1 MNPIINRRIFFQTA
15 GMGVAGYFV
24 SPLET
29 FSQTTDVYRSD
40 VTLLNTAKNVIFI
53 LLAGAPSQTD
63 TFDLRVGPW
72 TPQNFRPATINGI
85 DFPEGILPSIAG
97 QLNRI
102 AIVRSCLS
110 TALVHSLLQT
120 WTQVARSPAS
130 ATGKIAPNIGSVVA
144 LELEPRRTAN
154 QKLPGF
160 VALNSTAGLARQG
173 YLAGRYSPF
182 DVTAAANGLANL
194 ANPDGEASFLDQF
207 AALQALEAG
216 GIRRADFDAMRDFY
230 ASARSIMYDPAV
242 TNAFRFSNVEGRRY
256 GNSPFGNSCLVARN
270 LVAAN
275 LGTRYIQIT
284 LGGWDNHQSI
294 YTPNTGIYT
303 PTRQLDPALA
313 NLIVDLATMPGS
325 ANGKT
330 LLDETLIVVKGE
342 FGRTLGGLTDLN
354 GRDHYFVHFA
364 LFAGG
369 GVRGG
374 QVLGS
379 TTDDGQY
386 IDDPGWSEGRP
397 VTAEDVAATIYSA
410 LGINYTTVRRD
421 DPLGRGFEYV
431 PSTNAWTAAPIRD
444 LF

>member
-1 MNPIINRRIFFQTA
+1 MVINRRIFFQTT
-15 GMGVAGYFV
+15 GLGIAGYFV
-24 SPLET
+24 SPQNLL
-29 FSQTTDVYRSD
+29 SQDPVYQSQP
-40 VTLLNTAKNVIFI
+40 TLLKTAKNVIFI

-72 TPQNFRPATINGI
+72 TPKDFRPTTINGI
-85 DFPEGILPSIAG
+85 DFPEGLLPGIAT

-102 AIVRSCLS
+102 AIVRSCMS

-144 LELEPRRTAN
+144 LELEPKQSAN

-160 VALNSTAGLARQG
+160 VALNSTGGLVKQG
-173 YLAGRYSPF
+173 YLPGRYSPF

-194 ANPDGEASFLDQF
+194 ANPDGEEAFNLQF
-207 AALQALEAG
+207 AALQMLDAG
-216 GIRRADFDAMRDFY
+216 GIHRQDFEAMQDFY
-230 ASARSIMYDPAV
+230 SSARSIMYDPAV
-242 TNAFRFSNVEGRRY
+242 TATFRFTNVEGRRY
-256 GNSPFGNSCLVARN
+256 GNSAFGNSCLVARN
-270 LVAAN
+270 LVNAN
-275 LGTRYIQIT
+275 LGTHYIQIT

-294 YTPNTGIYT
+294 YTPNAGIYV
-303 PTRQLDPALA
+303 PARQLDLGLA
-313 NLIVDLATMPGS
+313 NLIADLATMPGS
-325 ANGKT
+325 NGRT

-342 FGRTLGGLTDLN
+342 LGRTVDGLTDLN
-354 GRDHYFVHFA
+354 GLDHYFVHSA

-386 IDDPGWSEGRP
+386 IDDPGWSEERF
-397 VTAEDVAATIYSA
+397 VAAEDVAATIYSA

-421 DPLGRGFEYV
+421 DPLGRGFEYI
-431 PSTNAWTAAPIRD
+431 PSTNAWTAAPLVD